1 MWWLTSPVLQR
12 SILMKQRGGDMAR
25 RSSVDRLVRL
35 LALPAWVADNDGAT
49 FQEAAA
55 HFGVT
60 PEVIRRD
67 VETLWVSGLP
77 GGMPGDLVDFSA
89 TAFEGERLS
98 LTEPLGLDLPVR
110 LSRQEAIAL
119 LLSLRVLGQVL
130 AGDPA
135 SSAALQGAQAALT
148 RAVSGDAPGTT
159 MATTATTAAAEVHG
173 GTASAARSTDPMA
186 PAATESTMSSDP
198 LVLRTVRC
206 ALAEQLRL
214 RLTYVSATDSRSVRE
229 VDPLGLT
236 TDGAHLTLRAWC
248 LKSRGERSFRLDRIL
263 DIACM
268 DAPATSHRRPRR
280 RGEPEAPQQTAV
292 LTLAPGGRW
301 LIEQLR
307 CERVTEHPDGAMTV
321 TVRGRDR
328 PWLVSLVLSAG
339 RHLVAV
345 EPVDLA
351 QEAAAAANRALARY
365 RGAADPLPGSAASQ

>member
-1 MWWLTSPVLQR
+1 
-12 SILMKQRGGDMAR
+12 
-25 RSSVDRLVRL
+25 
-35 LALPAWVADNDGAT
+35 
-49 FQEAAA
+49 
-55 HFGVT
+55 
-60 PEVIRRD
+60 
-67 VETLWVSGLP
+67 
-77 GGMPGDLVDFSA
+77 
-89 TAFEGERLS
+89 
-98 LTEPLGLDLPVR
+98 
-110 LSRQEAIAL
+110 
-119 LLSLRVLGQVL
+119 
-130 AGDPA
+130 
-135 SSAALQGAQAALT
+135 
-148 RAVSGDAPGTT
+148 
-159 MATTATTAAAEVHG
+159 
-173 GTASAARSTDPMA
+173 MA
-186 PAATESTMSSDP
+186 PAATDSTMSSDP

>member
-89 TAFEGERLS
+89 TAFEAERLS

-110 LSRQEAIAL
+110 LSRREAIAL

-148 RAVSGDAPGTT
+148 RAVSGDASGT
-159 MATTATTAAAEVHG
+159 AAATAAAEVHG
-173 GTASAARSTDPMA
+173 GTASAVRSTDPMA

>member
-1 MWWLTSPVLQR
+1 
-12 SILMKQRGGDMAR
+12 MAR
-25 RSSVDRLVRL
+25 RSSIDRLVRL

-89 TAFEGERLS
+89 TAFEAERLS

-148 RAVSGDAPGTT
+148 RAVSGDASGT
-159 MATTATTAAAEVHG
+159 AAATAAAEVHG
-173 GTASAARSTDPMA
+173 GTASAVRSTDPMA
-186 PAATESTMSSDP
+186 PAATDSTDSTMSSDA

>member
-89 TAFEGERLS
+89 TAFEAERLS

-148 RAVSGDAPGTT
+148 RAVSGDASGT
-159 MATTATTAAAEVHG
+159 AAATAAAEVHG
-173 GTASAARSTDPMA
+173 GTASAVRSTDPMA
-186 PAATESTMSSDP
+186 PAATNSTMSSDP

>member
-12 SILMKQRGGDMAR
+12 SILMRQRGGDMAR

-89 TAFEGERLS
+89 TAFEAERLS

-110 LSRQEAIAL
+110 LSRREAIAL

-148 RAVSGDAPGTT
+148 RAVSGDASGT
-159 MATTATTAAAEVHG
+159 AAATAAAEVHG

-186 PAATESTMSSDP
+186 PAATDSTDSTMSSDA

-206 ALAEQLRL
+206 ALAEQRRL

-307 CERVTEHPDGAMTV
+307 CEHVIEHPDGAMTV

>member
-12 SILMKQRGGDMAR
+12 SILMIQRGGDMAR

-89 TAFEGERLS
+89 TAFEAERLS

-148 RAVSGDAPGTT
+148 RAVSGDASGT
-159 MATTATTAAAEVHG
+159 AAATAAAEVHG
-173 GTASAARSTDPMA
+173 GTASAVRSTDPMA
-186 PAATESTMSSDP
+186 PAATDSTMSSDP

-248 LKSRGERSFRLDRIL
+248 LKSRGERSFRPDRIL
-263 DIACM
+263 HTACM
-268 DAPATSHRRPRR
+268 HAPATSHPSPRRPR
-280 RGEPEAPQQTAV
+280 EPQAPQHTPFR
-292 LTLAPGGRW
+292 TPAPARGSM
-301 LIEQLR
+301 LPLLPSV
-307 CERVTEHPDGAMTV
+307 RVSQRPDGPMSFS
-321 TVRGRDR
+321 VRG
-328 PWLVSLVLSAG
+328 PALTCPLSLVLPAG